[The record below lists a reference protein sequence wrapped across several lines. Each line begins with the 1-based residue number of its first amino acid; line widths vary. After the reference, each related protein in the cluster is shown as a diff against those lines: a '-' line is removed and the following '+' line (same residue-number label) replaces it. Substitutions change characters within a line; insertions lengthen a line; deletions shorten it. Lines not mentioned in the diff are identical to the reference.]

1 VTPTPTEARLQSILT
16 ALDALPPEA
25 LEAAAA
31 FAPGPAARVL
41 RLLAEARVAPDRGTA
56 TQRIIEENLADLDAV
71 ARLFGGRVPPPGP
84 GGASQAS
91 ATAATPDIAGGV
103 IQGTIRGALAHV
115 DAALARAD
123 ALAASL
129 GRAQTELGQSL
140 DPLIEVL
147 SDDEELH
154 IAAKDAAA
162 ELRDPAIA
170 ALTQAL
176 VADAAAIR
184 DAVRDAASLG
194 QGREAE
200 TRASAWL
207 AAIEPRIAALE
218 ARARE
223 ATALGQAL
231 PSRVAPALARIAEL
245 ARTKKHASAAHL
257 AQVDARMEETV
268 SGLPAASTRVKWR
281 RALDLALG
289 AKKLDLAW
297 VAGKRVQVEA
307 LDIGDKKLA
316 ALVAHRVADLAAAS
330 GSIEAELTAR
340 MEEALLLVRLD
351 GFAEQGRAM
360 SDTTL
365 ARAAAAPPHV
375 QARVGLMAGQ
385 LQEVVGDDARARIL
399 YRRVMQHKD
408 AAGPA
413 ELGRAALHLGRLEL
427 RAGQPAQGRKN
438 VRLAYDL
445 ALKNADAM
453 LYAEAVPTLIESLLE
468 AGREPDAAAVVQ
480 EARARYSRLG
490 HIDAFKA
497 DLERRW
503 GASRVATWWA

>member
-1 VTPTPTEARLQSILT
+1 MTPQRPEARIQSILA
-16 ALDALPPEA
+16 ALDALPPGG

-31 FAPGPAARVL
+31 FAPAPAARVL
-41 RLLAEARVAPDRGTA
+41 RMLAEARSAPDRA
-56 TQRIIEENLADLDAV
+56 AVTQRIIEENLSDLDAV
-71 ARLFGGRVPPPGP
+71 GRLFGGRLPPPGP
-84 GGASQAS
+84 GGTSQAS
-91 ATAATPDIAGGV
+91 ATDSAPDVVTRAT
-103 IQGTIRGALAHV
+103 QGTIRGALARV
-115 DAALARAD
+115 DAELTRAD

-129 GRAQTELGQSL
+129 GRAQAELGQAL
-140 DPLIEVL
+140 DPLVDVL
-147 SDDEELH
+147 SDDDELH
-154 IAAKDAAA
+154 AAAKDAAA
-162 ELRDPAIA
+162 ELRDPAITT
-170 ALTQAL
+170 LTRAL

-184 DAVRDAASLG
+184 EAIATATSLG
-194 QGREAE
+194 QGPGAE
-200 TRASAWL
+200 ERAGAWL
-207 AAIEPRIAALE
+207 AALEPRVAGME

-223 ATALGQAL
+223 ATTLGQAL
-231 PSRVAPALARIAEL
+231 PARVAPALARIAEL
-245 ARTKKHASAAHL
+245 ARTKKHASAAQL

-268 SGLPAASTRVKWR
+268 SGLPAATTRVKWR

-297 VAGKRVQVEA
+297 VAGKRVQIEA

-316 ALVAHRVADLAAAS
+316 ALVAHRVADLAAES

-351 GFAEQGRAM
+351 GFAEQGCAM
-360 SDTTL
+360 ADTTL
-365 ARAAAAPPHV
+365 ARAEAAPPHV
-375 QARVGLMAGQ
+375 HARVGLMAGQ

-408 AAGPA
+408 AARPA

-438 VRLAYDL
+438 VRFAYDI
-445 ALKNADAM
+445 AVKSADAM
-453 LYAEAVPTLIESLLE
+453 LYAEAVPTLVESLLE

-480 EARARYSRLG
+480 EARARYARLG